1 MRDQRINADASNN
14 VVSIRQCSRCC
25 NEKPTN
31 EFYRNPSTICKSCQ
45 RQAAQ
50 LSHQVRRAAIA
61 RLVKAHRDE
70 YRRLLLTERTT
81 RAHGL
86 VHVAGGGSDA
96 A

>member
-1 MRDQRINADASNN
+1 MRDQRINADASDN
-14 VVSIRQCSRCC
+14 VASIRRCSRCG
-25 NEKPTN
+25 NEKPTD

-61 RLVKAHRDE
+61 QLVKAHRDE
-70 YRRLLLTERTT
+70 YRGLLLTERTT

-86 VHVAGGGSDA
+86 VDMVGGGSDA